1 MSPPGPV
8 GMPAAASGPGGVIR
22 SRAIVFAHF
31 DPAGGFDPHVV
42 HALGQYRRCADRL
55 VVVSASARRLPAEL
69 AGMVDV
75 FLPRENVGYDFCSW
89 RDGLR
94 TLHPGDYDEV
104 ICVNDSVYGP
114 LSDLGPALTDPRT
127 ARADL
132 WGMVL
137 SDQAAGRGRPCRPHL
152 QSWFL
157 GMRRP
162 LLASAAFA
170 EFWDAVRPLPTKL
183 DVIERYEIG
192 FSQHV
197 SQAGFGIAAL
207 YDATTAPGVT
217 VREVWPHL
225 SPLDPRRSWRL
236 LRKSRR
242 RPHNPS
248 ELVWWRLVQAGVPF
262 VKVGLFR
269 VNHYGID
276 LRRVEADL
284 RRSTSFDME
293 LIRGHLAR
301 CG

>member
-1 MSPPGPV
+1 MLASQPRPG
-8 GMPAAASGPGGVIR
+8 AATR

-31 DPAGGFDPHVV
+31 DPAGAFDPHVV
-42 HALGQYRRCADRL
+42 HALGQYRRFADRL
-55 VVVSASARRLPAEL
+55 VVVSASAERLPAKL
-69 AGMVDV
+69 AGMVDEFV
-75 FLPRENVGYDFCSW
+75 PRENVGYDFCSW

-94 TLHPGDYDEV
+94 TIRPSDYDEV

-114 LSDLGPALTDPRT
+114 LCDLEPALADPRT
-127 ARADL
+127 ADADL

-137 SDQAAGRGRPCRPHL
+137 SDQAAARGRPSRPHL

-162 LLASAAFA
+162 LLSSSAC
-170 EFWDAVRPLPTKL
+170 ETFWAAVRPLPTKL

-192 FSQHV
+192 FSEHV
-197 SQAGFGIAAL
+197 RRAGFTIAAL
-207 YDATTAPGVT
+207 YDATTAPDVT

-225 SPLDPRRSWRL
+225 SALHPRRSWRL

-248 ELVWWRLVQAGVPF
+248 ELVWWRLLEAGVPY

-276 LRRVEADL
+276 LQRVEAGL
-284 RRSTSFDME
+284 RRSTPFDLG
-293 LIRGHLAR
+293 LIHAHLAR